1 MKEIVFWGKVRTGKK
16 RGRLLGF
23 PTANVFLHKRI
34 PEGIYLSYAILNGK
48 EYPALTFIG
57 SAKTFGEDAYQAE
70 VYILNQEFNLYNKV
84 LRVKLLKK
92 IRDNQKF
99 NSQEDLVAQMKKD
112 RKVAE
117 EYFTSQGDALRS

>member
-1 MKEIVFWGKVRTGKK
+1 MKHIIFWGKVNRGKQ

-23 PTANVFLHKRI
+23 PTANMRLHRRI

-57 SAKTFGEDAYQAE
+57 SAKTFGEDTYQAE
-70 VYILNQEFNLYNKV
+70 VYILNQNFNLYNKV

-92 IRDNQKF
+92 IRGNQKF
-99 NSQEDLVAQMKKD
+99 NSKEDLVAQMKKD
-112 RKVAE
+112 REVAQN
-117 EYFTSQGDALRS
+117 YFSLTR